1 MNNQAIA
8 SSRPRYHLLP
18 RDYDGSQ
25 DILDADFELAGE
37 SRGIDLRAIWATILR
52 ERKLI
57 LVILLLALAAGV
69 ASILLSRTIY
79 RAQAAV
85 QVEEQ
90 LPNVLGTQELE
101 PAPVRTEA
109 DRFLKTQVDILNSR
123 AMAAAV
129 VEKLKL
135 DQNRIFAREADISA
149 DNDAGIPV
157 SEQAIN
163 AVQERMTASSPRDTR
178 ILKIFFDSGNA
189 ELAASVANG
198 FADNFVASNVQRRF
212 DTFSHSRNY
221 LQKQIDTTKVRLAQ
235 SERALI
241 AYSRAAG
248 IVDASG
254 AAGAKFE
261 DGGRRSL
268 TTANLVELNAAYA
281 QARSNS
287 VQAQQRWQ
295 QAQATPLMSLPEVL
309 SNPAI
314 QDLTRQRAEFEAVYE
329 EELQRRKEE
338 HPSMAQAK
346 AKIKELDRQISALA
360 SSIRTSIDDQARVAQ
375 RQEGALLSAVGQL
388 KSATLSEQDKG
399 VHYNILRR
407 EVDTNRDLFN
417 SLLLRY
423 NQISSQA
430 GLISSNIAIVDRAIP
445 PISPIAPRPWLNMT
459 LASLGGLLLGLI
471 AAFARDRFRDKIDM
485 PNEVEDDLGVPLLG
499 VVPKLEGDVALRKA
513 LDTPR
518 SAIVEAH
525 HTIAWSLDARA
536 KLPPHSVL
544 LLTSSQANEGKST
557 TAATL
562 GSNLAGT
569 GKRVLLV
576 DGDMR
581 RGSLH
586 RVMGLPNDV
595 GLSNLLNR
603 ELSASEAVQYSD
615 VYKLPFISRGTASAS
630 PAELLAGEA
639 MTDFLQEVRANYDI
653 IIIDG
658 PPVLGL
664 ADAPRLAAAADGTL
678 FVMAA
683 HYASKEA
690 ARIALRRLA
699 TSGTNVVGLVLTK
712 FDVMKA
718 GGHYGYGYTYEY
730 GEADRNDEL
739 TDETALALPA

>member
-8 SSRPRYHLLP
+8 LTGPRFHLLP
-18 RDYDGSQ
+18 QDFDGPLNT
-25 DILDADFELAGE
+25 IDADFELVGE
-37 SRGIDLRAIWATILR
+37 RRGIDLRAIWATILR

-57 LVILLLALAAGV
+57 LVILMLALAAGI

-79 RAQAAV
+79 RARAAV
-85 QVEEQ
+85 QVEQQ

-101 PAPVRTEA
+101 PVPVRTEA
-109 DRFLKTQVDILNSR
+109 DRFLQTQVDILNSR

-129 VEKLKL
+129 VKELKL
-135 DQNRIFAREADISA
+135 DQNRMFAREAGISA
-149 DNDAGIPV
+149 DNDAGIPA
-157 SEQAIN
+157 SQQAIN
-163 AVQERMTASSPRDTR
+163 AVQDRMTVSSPRDTR
-178 ILKIFFDSGNA
+178 ILKIYFDSENA
-189 ELAASVANG
+189 GLAASVANG

-212 DTFSHSRNY
+212 ATFSYSRNY
-221 LQKQIDTTKVRLAQ
+221 LQKQIDTTKVRLEQ

-281 QARSNS
+281 QARTNS

-314 QDLTRQRAEFEAVYE
+314 QDLTRQRAEFEARYQE
-329 EELQRRKEE
+329 ERQRHKEE
-338 HPSMAQAK
+338 HPAMEQAK
-346 AKIKELDRQISALA
+346 AKINELDRQISALA
-360 SSIRTSIDDQARVAQ
+360 ASIRVSIGDQSRVAQ
-375 RQEGALLSAVGQL
+375 RQEGALLGAVSQL
-388 KSATLSEQDKG
+388 KSATLTEQDKG
-399 VHYNILRR
+399 VHYNILKR

-430 GLISSNIAIVDRAIP
+430 GLISSNISIVDRAIP
-445 PISPIAPRPWLNMT
+445 PISPISPRPWLNMT
-459 LASLGGLLLGLI
+459 LAGFGGLLLGLI
-471 AAFARDRFRDKIDM
+471 AAFARDRLRDKVDM
-485 PNEVEDDLGVPLLG
+485 PSEVEEDLGVPLLG
-499 VVPKLEGDVALRKA
+499 VVPKLGGAQALQEA
-513 LDTPR
+513 LATPR

-536 KLPPHSVL
+536 KLPEHSVL

-562 GSNLAGT
+562 GSNLAAT

-586 RVMGLPNDV
+586 RLMGLRNEV
-595 GLSNLLNR
+595 GLSNLLRR
-603 ELSASEAVQYSD
+603 ELPALQAVQYSD
-615 VYKLPFISRGTASAS
+615 VDKMPFIARGTASAS

-639 MTDFLQEVRANYDI
+639 MTDFLREVRANYDI
-653 IIIDG
+653 VIIDG

-699 TSGTNVVGLVLTK
+699 TSGANVIGLVLTK
-712 FDVMKA
+712 FDVNKA

-730 GEADRNDEL
+730 GDADQQDEL
-739 TDETALALPA
+739 TDETASAVPV